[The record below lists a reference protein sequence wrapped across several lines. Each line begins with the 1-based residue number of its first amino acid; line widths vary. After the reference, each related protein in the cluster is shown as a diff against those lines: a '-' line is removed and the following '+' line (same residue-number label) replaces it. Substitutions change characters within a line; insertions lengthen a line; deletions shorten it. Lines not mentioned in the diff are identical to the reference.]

1 MPESKSLQQKA
12 FRMILAA
19 SVALLFVVGGINFV
33 ITTITTMQGYKRE
46 TAHDM
51 RYAVS
56 LIDAEYLEN
65 LYHKLWERYNSI
77 PEEIRNNPYTEEYVE
92 YVMEFVDDDFWK
104 SREIIEKCRT
114 ETELDNVC
122 LFLPDTDKERLIY
135 VIDGYDVQY
144 AYFPGQWISEEYSDT
159 DSPEDIQRIL
169 DSSFLM
175 YPGHG
180 EVNGWIATNYIEIH
194 DREGNFLG
202 YASCDIDITSF
213 VNRMII
219 QVVVY
224 FDLLILAVVF
234 MALGMSQN
242 IQKWMITPINKLARA
257 AKDYTGRDKTKLN
270 DESDEMPVKEYFQSL
285 DIIRGGDEIETLWD
299 SLSDMEKDINL
310 TMTRIRKMTAEKE
323 RLSAEL
329 EVATKIQANMLPKNF
344 PLFPENNE
352 FTLYASMNPAK
363 EVGGDFYDVF
373 KMDDDHLCMVIG
385 DVSGKGV
392 PAALFMVRSMSVIRD
407 RAKSGRTPAE
417 ILEESNNVLYEG
429 NSETMFVT
437 VWMGILN
444 LKTGELVESNAGHE
458 DPAFK
463 KKDGEYE
470 LIKKSHGFM
479 LGAFGNRKY
488 KNDSILMERGD
499 CFFVYT
505 DGLVDATNKDDERFG
520 TGRMIEAL
528 NRYKDDAPTEL
539 LGHIRNKIDGFVQD
553 AEQFDDLTML
563 AFVFNGPESEVST

>member
-1 MPESKSLQQKA
+1 MPKSKSLQQKA
-12 FRMILAA
+12 FRMILTAA
-19 SVALLFVVGGINFV
+19 AALLFVVGGINFV

-56 LIDAEYLEN
+56 LIDAEYIEN
-65 LYHKLWERYNSI
+65 LYHKLWERYNTI

-104 SREIIEKCRT
+104 ARDILEKCRI
-114 ETELDNVC
+114 ETELENVC
-122 LFLPDTDKERLIY
+122 LLLPDTTRKRLIY
-135 VIDGYDVQY
+135 VIDGYEVKH
-144 AYFPGQWISEEYSDT
+144 AYFPGQWISEEYSAT
-159 DSPEDIQRIL
+159 DSPEEIQRIL

-175 YPGHG
+175 YPDYGD
-180 EVNGWIATNYIEIH
+180 VSGWISTNYIEIN

-213 VNRMII
+213 IYRMII

-224 FDLLILAVVF
+224 LDLLILAVVF
-234 MALGMSQN
+234 MAWGMSRN
-242 IQKWMITPINKLARA
+242 IDRWMITPVNKLARA
-257 AKDYTGRDKTKLN
+257 AKEYKGRDKTKLDDDI
-270 DESDEMPVKEYFQSL
+270 DESCPKEYFESL
-285 DIIRGGDEIETLWD
+285 DILRSGDEIEILWD

-310 TMTRIRKMTAEKE
+310 TMKRIRQMTAEKE

-329 EVATKIQANMLPKNF
+329 EVATKIQANMLPKSF
-344 PLFPENNE
+344 PLFPENDE
-352 FTLYASMNPAK
+352 FTLCASMDPAK

-407 RAKSGRTPAE
+407 RAKAGRTPAE

-437 VWMGILN
+437 VWMGILC
-444 LKTGELVESNAGHE
+444 LSTGELIESNAGHE

-463 KKDGEYE
+463 KKDGEFE

-479 LGAFGNRKY
+479 LGAFSNRKY
-488 KNDSILMERGD
+488 KNDTILMEKGD
-499 CFFVYT
+499 CIFVYT
-505 DGLVDATNKDDERFG
+505 DGLIDATNKDDERFK
-520 TGRMIEAL
+520 TERMIQAL
-528 NRYKDDAPTEL
+528 NSYKDDAPDEL
-539 LGHIRNKIDGFVQD
+539 LGHIKSEIDGFVQD

-563 AFVFNGPESEVST
+563 AFFYNGTGGETSL